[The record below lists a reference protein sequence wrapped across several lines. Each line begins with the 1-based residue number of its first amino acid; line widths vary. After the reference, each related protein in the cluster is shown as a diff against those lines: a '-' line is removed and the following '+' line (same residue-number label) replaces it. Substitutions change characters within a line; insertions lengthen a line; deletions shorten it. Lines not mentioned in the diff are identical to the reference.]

1 METKI
6 ITPCDTVN
14 AAQRPHTKNQVPTM
28 KAPHF
33 DVYRKA
39 ITLVGL
45 LLCTF
50 LHADEVATYD
60 WAQSQR
66 EAVQSVPHYAESVV
80 DRSVKVDIESQPTQ
94 DAWPWGTPKNLLN
107 PLAAKAPEAK
117 SQRRSTSRSGTSRGS
132 NGGGAS
138 NASVTVNINKDG
150 ALETPELANEQL
162 ERSRLETLYGGDFD
176 REASRDLEQ
185 FGYDLFESD
194 VVSAFSTGP
203 TPANYIIGAGDQL
216 LLTLSGTVEVFHQLT
231 VDSDGMI
238 SIPEF
243 GTVAVAGISYGE
255 LHKQLLN
262 FLERRRHGFELTV
275 SLGNRRAIQVNI
287 VGRVANPGRVEVPAL
302 SNLIVALSEAGGIN
316 KDGSLRNIML
326 TRASAQGDTQTV
338 IDLYDYLRNPGEDG
352 QFPQL
357 QAQDTLY
364 IPAIGATVGI
374 AGYVQE
380 PGIYELKQAA
390 TSVADALEIAGGLT
404 PFSFTPLAQ
413 IERTVD
419 GRGRKRSDIELNDTG
434 LATAMR
440 DGELLMIEAVD
451 DKRQAIVRIEGEVA
465 RPGDYEYTA
474 GMTLSDLIDR
484 ADGLTV
490 DAYIKQAFISR
501 QVGEQ
506 TAIEEVPGRSAHHQS
521 KRVLVAQLDRA
532 LLRETEHDLAL
543 MPLDLIT
550 IRSRDTAMTQPVVE
564 IIGSV
569 QRPGKYEL
577 TASMRVSDIIAIA
590 GNLTP
595 EVYYDEAEL
604 IRRHFDSQAL
614 QLDVKRYRFNLQQA
628 LNPAHHLDN
637 TFNPVLSNG
646 DQLVIRSLQKA
657 QVRVKIGG
665 RVRFPGEYIFPDG
678 AQITDL
684 ITAAGGILNDAD
696 MRGSIF
702 TRESTRKLQQSRL
715 DNLVERTRRLA
726 ESSLERMVQTGGPKE
741 GVAAKIAL
749 EQTKE
754 LLARMDTEN
763 ANGRIVIPF
772 GQPDFPTTA
781 YNLPLQSGDSL
792 TIPRSH
798 PTVSVSGDVFRPVTF
813 IVTDGVS
820 IEDALE
826 KAGGLTEMANENLI
840 YVIRANG
847 EIERS
852 KKSKGFIKKKTML
865 YAGDVLLAPTQPMKR
880 TFGAQFSDLVM
891 LTRQLA
897 EIAVITANGNQGFD
911 VSLVSPFSP
920 NQSGID
926 AAAFINK

>member
-1 METKI
+1 
-6 ITPCDTVN
+6 
-14 AAQRPHTKNQVPTM
+14 M
-28 KAPHF
+28 KTLHF
-33 DVYRKA
+33 NLYRKT
-39 ITLVGL
+39 ISLIGL
-45 LLCTF
+45 FLCSLLQ
-50 LHADEVATYD
+50 ADEVATYD
-60 WAQSQR
+60 WAYSQR
-66 EAVQSVPHYAESVV
+66 EAVQSVPHYAESVI
-80 DRSVKVDIESQPTQ
+80 DRSEKVDSNPHPTQ

-107 PLAAKAPEAK
+107 PLPANRSAAKTE
-117 SQRRSTSRSGTSRGS
+117 RRSSTRNGTSKG
-132 NGGGAS
+132 NTS
-138 NASVTVNINKDG
+138 NASITVNINKDG
-150 ALETPELANEQL
+150 ELDTPELANEPTP
-162 ERSRLETLYGGDFD
+162 RSRLEILYSGDFD
-176 REASRDLEQ
+176 REASRDLIQ
-185 FGYDLFESD
+185 FGYNLFD
-194 VVSAFSTGP
+194 TDAISAFSTGP
-203 TPANYIIGAGDQL
+203 TPSNYIIGSGDQL
-216 LLTLSGTVEVFHQLT
+216 LITLSGTVEAFHQLT
-231 VDSDGMI
+231 VDNDGMI

-243 GTVAVAGISYGE
+243 GTVNVDGIRYGE
-255 LHKQLLN
+255 LHKQLLS
-262 FLERRRHGFELTV
+262 FLERRRHGFELTT

-287 VGRVANPGRVEVPAL
+287 IGRVANPGRVEVPGL

-316 KDGSLRNIML
+316 KDGSLRNIVL
-326 TRASAQGDTQTV
+326 TRTSPQGDTQIV
-338 IDLYDYLRNPGEDG
+338 IDLYDYLRNPGQNN

-357 QAQDTLY
+357 QAQDTVY
-364 IPAIGATVGI
+364 IPAIGTTVGI

-380 PGIYELKQAA
+380 PGIYELKQDAA
-390 TSVADALEIAGGLT
+390 TVADALEIAGGLT

-419 GRGRKRSDIELNDTG
+419 GRGRKRSDIELNDIG
-434 LATAMR
+434 LRTTMH

-532 LLRETEHDLAL
+532 LLRETEHDLTL

-595 EVYYDEAEL
+595 EVYYDEAEI

-614 QLDVKRYRFNLQQA
+614 QLDVKRYRFNLKKA

-684 ITAAGGILNDAD
+684 IKAAGGILNDAD

-702 TRESTRKLQQSRL
+702 TRESTRKLQQTRL

-726 ESSLERMVQTGGPKE
+726 QSSLERMVQTGGAKE

-754 LLARMDTEN
+754 LIARMDTEN

-772 GQPDFPTTA
+772 EQPDFPSTA

-798 PTVSVSGDVFRPVTF
+798 PTISVSGDVFRPVTF
-813 IVTDGVS
+813 IVTEAVS
-820 IEDALE
+820 VQDALE
-826 KAGGLTEMANENLI
+826 KAGGLTEMADEDLI

-897 EIAVITANGNQGFD
+897 EIAVITTNGNQGFD

-920 NQSGID
+920 NESGVD
-926 AAAFINK
+926 AAAFINKK

>member
-1 METKI
+1 
-6 ITPCDTVN
+6 
-14 AAQRPHTKNQVPTM
+14 M
-28 KAPHF
+28 KTLHF
-33 DVYRKA
+33 NTCRKA
-39 ITLVGL
+39 ITLISL
-45 LLCTF
+45 LAGTF
-50 LHADEVATYD
+50 LHANQSATYD
-60 WAQSQR
+60 WAHDQR
-66 EAVQSVPHYAESVV
+66 EAIQSVPHYAESVV
-80 DRSVKVDIESQPTQ
+80 DRSVKAELETQPNQ

-107 PLAAKAPEAK
+107 PLPASTSTAQTE
-117 SQRRSTSRSGTSRGS
+117 RRSSARIAPSRGS
-132 NGGGAS
+132 SSGAS

-150 ALETPELANEQL
+150 TAPTAETTIEQSAP
-162 ERSRLETLYGGDFD
+162 SRLETLYGGDFD
-176 REASRDLEQ
+176 RKASRELSQ
-185 FGYDLFESD
+185 FGYDLFNSESI
-194 VVSAFSTGP
+194 SAFSTGP
-203 TPANYIIGAGDQL
+203 TPANYIIGSGDQL
-216 LLTLSGTVEVFHQLT
+216 LITLSGTVEAFHQLS
-231 VDSDGMI
+231 VDNDGMI
-238 SIPEF
+238 SIPDF

-255 LHKQLLN
+255 LHKQLLG

-287 VGRVANPGRVEVPAL
+287 VGRVAKPGRVEVPAL

-316 KDGSLRNIML
+316 KDGSLRNIVL
-326 TRASAQGDTQTV
+326 TRPSAQGDTQTV
-338 IDLYDYLRNPGEDG
+338 IDLYDYLRNPSEDG

-364 IPAIGATVGI
+364 IPAIGTTVGI

-380 PGIYELKQAA
+380 PGIYELKQDAI
-390 TSVADALEIAGGLT
+390 SVADALEIAGGLT

-419 GRGRKRSDIELNDTG
+419 GRGRKRSDIELNDAG
-434 LATAMR
+434 LATTMH

-474 GMTLSDLIDR
+474 GMTLSDLINR

-501 QVGEQ
+501 QIGEQ

-532 LLRETEHDLAL
+532 LLRDAEHDLAL
-543 MPLDLIT
+543 MPLDMIT

-604 IRRHFDSQAL
+604 IRRYFDPQAL
-614 QLDVKRYRFNLQQA
+614 QLDVKRYRFNLQEA
-628 LNPAHHLDN
+628 LNPAHHLNN
-637 TFNPVLSNG
+637 TYNPVLSNG

-657 QVRVKIGG
+657 QVRVKIDG

-684 ITAAGGILNDAD
+684 IKAAGGILDDAD

-726 ESSLERMVQTGGPKE
+726 ESSLERMVQTGATKE

-772 GQPDFPTTA
+772 EQANFPNTP

-813 IVTDGVS
+813 IVTEGVS
-820 IEDALE
+820 VEDALE
-826 KAGGLTEMANENLI
+826 KAGGLTEMADEDLI

-911 VSLVSPFSP
+911 VSLVSPFTP
-920 NQSGID
+920 NQNGID
-926 AAAFINK
+926 AAAFINEN